1 MGEASQCKTMEGMLS
16 VLPACPPCL
25 IDVHQ
30 LEEVHH
36 NTEHMTEEEGE
47 HNAEEDEDKVP
58 LLLHLLPRPKPK
70 KIYEKNRIIF
80 GPWDCILNHISILGK
95 QILITFFKIYFAFCI
110 LEAFFL
116 KQELS

>member
-16 VLPACPPCL
+16 VLPACPHCL

-70 KIYEKNRIIF
+70 KYMKKLYKE
-80 GPWDCILNHISILGK
+80 
-95 QILITFFKIYFAFCI
+95 
-110 LEAFFL
+110 
-116 KQELS
+116 